1 MGQIHQILRSHGL
14 RVTNTRTSILNL
26 FVTSSSALSNKLI
39 EESLPELDRITLY
52 RTLRTFE
59 DKGII
64 HQAVDST
71 SITKFAL
78 CVQDCDEHHHKDH
91 HAHFHCQRCKKTYCI
106 DEINLP
112 DVELPQD
119 FSPSSTYLVVEG
131 LCSSCN

>member
-14 RVTNTRTSILNL
+14 RVTNTRTSILSL